1 MEEVRKVKCRSRKV
15 KGYVNPPDGGWGWM
29 IVVHFFLVNVLVMGT
44 LKTFGIFF
52 VTFQEVFGASSEEI
66 SWVGSIM
73 SSLRLSAGPI
83 ASVAC
88 GKLGDRWT
96 SILGAIFVCVG
107 FLISILATNVIF
119 LYVSL
124 GGIVGIGFAF
134 LYQAATVMNAKYF
147 KKRLAT
153 AYAIARSG
161 MGLTFALA
169 PFTQLLLVE
178 YDWQGA
184 LLILG
189 GIMLNLIATS
199 MLLRPIYLQES
210 QPKQLEPPCNMKSRT
225 NPQNCLFQNGT
236 MKQRIFKNHS
246 EGCLISAN
254 LAVSH
259 LAIGDSKNHDSCIL
273 TEDSLSINPLRVEA
287 ESSIT
292 HESKA
297 FLDKVTFRKTSES
310 IEFSRKPK
318 DMQSFPPKEKLLD
331 FSLLKDPFFCIYTFS
346 VMFSQLAYFIPY
358 FHLSA
363 RAKILEINAMDASFI
378 ISVAGIKTPNSEWKY
393 SNLTIRK
400 NLIWVLED
408 HSAALQGI
416 METVAQ
422 LASGWIADQNYTNK
436 FHYHKA
442 YLLLCGLSNLLAPMA
457 TTYAQ
462 LMIYVMFF
470 AMFCGGYMA
479 LLLPVLVDLVG
490 VTKVR
495 ISYGF
500 SMFFAGIGCLT
511 GPPAAGWLYDYTR
524 TYDCSFY
531 LAGICY
537 ILSAVPL
544 FLEPTA
550 RRYQARK
557 QAKTLTGQ
565 TETIPNVACIAE
577 CQNGQII
584 VPSDVITEKLEHI
597 SSV

>member
-1 MEEVRKVKCRSRKV
+1 MEKAREA
-15 KGYVNPPDGGWGWM
+15 KGEDQRERRYVSPPDGGWGWM
-29 IVVHFFLVNVLVMGT
+29 IVAHFFLVNVLVMGT

-52 VTFQEVFGASSEEI
+52 VTLQDVFGASSEQI

-96 SILGAIFVCVG
+96 SILGAVLVCFG
-107 FLISILATNVIF
+107 FLISILATNVVF

-124 GGIVGIGFAF
+124 GGVVGLGFAF
-134 LYQAATVMNAKYF
+134 LYQAATVLHAKYF
-147 KKRLAT
+147 RKRLAT

-169 PFTQLLLVE
+169 PFTQLLLAE

-199 MLLRPIYLQES
+199 MLLRPIYLHENK
-210 QPKQLEPPCNMKSRT
+210 PKHLDLPPNVKTLIS
-225 NPQNCLFQNGT
+225 PQNSLFHNGAT
-236 MKQRIFKNHS
+236 KQGIFENHP

-254 LAVSH
+254 STVSH
-259 LAIGDSKNHDSCIL
+259 LAIGHLGDLKHYDSCIVG
-273 TEDSLSINPLRVEA
+273 EESLSINPLRGEMEA
-287 ESSIT
+287 SVG

-297 FLDKVTFRKTSES
+297 FLDKVTFTTSHS
-310 IEFSRKPK
+310 DSVEFSGK
-318 DMQSFPPKEKLLD
+318 DNGLQRKEKLLD
-331 FSLLKDPFFCIYTFS
+331 FTLLKDPFFCIYTFS

-363 RAKILEINAMDASFI
+363 RAKTLDINAMDASFI
-378 ISVAGIKTPNSEWKY
+378 ISVAGIT
-393 SNLTIRK
+393 
-400 NLIWVLED
+400 
-408 HSAALQGI
+408 
-416 METVAQ
+416 ETVAQ
-422 LASGWIADQNYTNK
+422 LASGWIADQNYANK
-436 FHYHKA
+436 LHYHKA

-462 LMIYVMFF
+462 LMVYVVFF
-470 AMFCGGYMA
+470 AVFCGGYMA

-495 ISYGF
+495 ISLGF

-550 RRYQARK
+550 RRYKARK
-557 QAKTLTGQ
+557 LAKTQ
-565 TETIPNVACIAE
+565 TVKTDTITNVACIAE
-577 CQNGQII
+577 CQNGQVII
-584 VPSDVITEKLEHI
+584 PSDVRSEKLQHI

>member
-1 MEEVRKVKCRSRKV
+1 MEEVREVKCWSQKVKR
-15 KGYVNPPDGGWGWM
+15 YVDPPDGGWGWM
-29 IVVHFFLVNVLVMGT
+29 IVLHFFLVNVLVMGT

-52 VTFQEVFGASSEEI
+52 VTFQEVFGGSSEQI

-83 ASVAC
+83 ASIAC

-96 SILGAIFVCVG
+96 SILGAILVSSG
-107 FLISILATNVIF
+107 FLISILAPGVLF

-124 GGIVGIGFAF
+124 GAVVGIGFAF
-134 LYQAATVMNAKYF
+134 LYQAATVMHAKYF

-199 MLLRPIYLQES
+199 MLLRPIYLHEHQLTYLES
-210 QPKQLEPPCNMKSRT
+210 SSNVKMLKTAHGS
-225 NPQNCLFQNGT
+225 LFQNGA
-236 MKQRIFKNHS
+236 MKQ
-246 EGCLISAN
+246 G
-254 LAVSH
+254 
-259 LAIGDSKNHDSCIL
+259 
-273 TEDSLSINPLRVEA
+273 
-287 ESSIT
+287 IT
-292 HESKA
+292 
-297 FLDKVTFRKTSES
+297 
-310 IEFSRKPK
+310 
-318 DMQSFPPKEKLLD
+318 
-331 FSLLKDPFFCIYTFS
+331 
-346 VMFSQLAYFIPY
+346 
-358 FHLSA
+358 
-363 RAKILEINAMDASFI
+363 
-378 ISVAGIKTPNSEWKY
+378 
-393 SNLTIRK
+393 
-400 NLIWVLED
+400 
-408 HSAALQGI
+408 
-416 METVAQ
+416 ETVAQ
-422 LASGWIADQNYTNK
+422 LASGWIADQNYASK
-436 FHYHKA
+436 YHYHKA

-462 LMIYVMFF
+462 LMAYAVFF
-470 AMFCGGYMA
+470 AVFCGGYMA

-495 ISYGF
+495 SSLGF

-511 GPPAAGWLYDYTR
+511 GPPAAGWLYDYTQ

-531 LAGICY
+531 LAGVCY
-537 ILSAVPL
+537 LLSSVSL

-550 RRYQARK
+550 RRYKARK
-557 QAKTLTGQ
+557 QAETLTVKM
-565 TETIPNVACIAE
+565 ETITNVACRAE
-577 CQNGQII
+577 CQNGQLIT
-584 VPSDVITEKLEHI
+584 PCDGRTEKLEHI

>member
-1 MEEVRKVKCRSRKV
+1 MEEVKKVKCWSQKV
-15 KGYVNPPDGGWGWM
+15 KRYVDPPDGGWGWM
-29 IVVHFFLVNVLVMGT
+29 IVLHFFLVNVLVMGT

-52 VTFQEVFGASSEEI
+52 VTFQDVFGGSSEQI

-83 ASVAC
+83 ASITC

-96 SILGAIFVCVG
+96 SILGAALVSGG
-107 FLISILATNVIF
+107 FLISILATSILF

-124 GGIVGIGFAF
+124 GAVVGIGFAF
-134 LYQAATVMNAKYF
+134 LYQAATVMHAKYF

-199 MLLRPIYLQES
+199 MLLRPIYLREHQSTYS
-210 QPKQLEPPCNMKSRT
+210 QSTCNMKTLKTPLGS
-225 NPQNCLFQNGT
+225 LFQNGT
-236 MKQRIFKNHS
+236 MKQGIMENHS
-246 EGCLISAN
+246 EGCLITAN
-254 LAVSH
+254 PTVTHA
-259 LAIGDSKNHDSCIL
+259 AIGHLDVSKNHDSCIL
-273 TEDSLSINPLRVEA
+273 RDENLSVNASRVDTESRISHN
-287 ESSIT
+287 
-292 HESKA
+292 SKA
-297 FLDKVTFRKTSES
+297 FLDKITFRATHKETVGVS
-310 IEFSRKPK
+310 SRNKGV
-318 DMQSFPPKEKLLD
+318 QSLPPKEKLLD
-331 FSLLKDPFFCIYTFS
+331 FSLLRDPFFCIYTSS
-346 VMFSQLAYFIPY
+346 VVFSQLAYFIPY

-363 RAKILEINAMDASFI
+363 RARTLDIDAMDASFI
-378 ISVAGIKTPNSEWKY
+378 ISVAGIT
-393 SNLTIRK
+393 
-400 NLIWVLED
+400 
-408 HSAALQGI
+408 
-416 METVAQ
+416 ETVAQ
-422 LASGWIADQNYTNK
+422 LASGWIADQNYASK
-436 FHYHKA
+436 YHYHKA
-442 YLLLCGLSNLLAPMA
+442 YLLLCGLSNLLAPLA

-462 LMIYVMFF
+462 LMTYAIFF
-470 AMFCGGYMA
+470 AVFCGGYMA

-495 ISYGF
+495 SSMGF

-511 GPPAAGWLYDYTR
+511 GPPAAGWLYDYTQ

-531 LAGICY
+531 LAGVCY
-537 ILSAVPL
+537 LLSSVSL

-550 RRYQARK
+550 RRYKARK
-557 QAKTLTGQ
+557 QAETLTVKM
-565 TETIPNVACIAE
+565 ETITNVACKTE
-577 CQNGQII
+577 CQNGQLII
-584 VPSDVITEKLEHI
+584 PSDVRTEKLEHI

>member
-1 MEEVRKVKCRSRKV
+1 MDDC
-15 KGYVNPPDGGWGWM
+15 PA
-29 IVVHFFLVNVLVMGT
+29 FLP
-44 LKTFGIFF
+44 
-52 VTFQEVFGASSEEI
+52 
-66 SWVGSIM
+66 
-73 SSLRLSAGPI
+73 GPI

-96 SILGAIFVCVG
+96 SILGAALVSGG
-107 FLISILATNVIF
+107 FLISILATSILF

-124 GGIVGIGFAF
+124 GAIVGIGFAF
-134 LYQAATVMNAKYF
+134 LYQAATVMHAKYF

-199 MLLRPIYLQES
+199 MLLRPIYLHEHQSTYS
-210 QPKQLEPPCNMKSRT
+210 QPPCNKLKAPHG
-225 NPQNCLFQNGT
+225 NPFQNGT
-236 MKQRIFKNHS
+236 AKPGLMENHS
-246 EGCLISAN
+246 EGCLITAN
-254 LAVSH
+254 PIVSH
-259 LAIGDSKNHDSCIL
+259 AAIGHLDVSTNPDSCIL
-273 TEDSLSINPLRVEA
+273 RDENVTISPSWVET

-297 FLDKVTFRKTSES
+297 FLDKVT
-310 IEFSRKPK
+310 SRTAHKETFGLCSRSK
-318 DMQSFPPKEKLLD
+318 ETQSPPSKEKLLD
-331 FSLLKDPFFCIYTFS
+331 FSLLQDPFFCIYTSS
-346 VMFSQLAYFIPY
+346 VVFSQLAYFIPY

-363 RAKILEINAMDASFI
+363 RARTLNIDAMDASFI
-378 ISVAGIKTPNSEWKY
+378 ISVAGIT
-393 SNLTIRK
+393 
-400 NLIWVLED
+400 
-408 HSAALQGI
+408 
-416 METVAQ
+416 ETVAQ
-422 LASGWIADQNYTNK
+422 LASGWIADQNYANK

-442 YLLLCGLSNLLAPMA
+442 YLLLCGLSNLLAPLA

-462 LMIYVMFF
+462 LMTYAIFF
-470 AMFCGGYMA
+470 AVFCGGYMA

-495 ISYGF
+495 SSMGF

-511 GPPAAGWLYDYTR
+511 GPPAAGWLYDYTQ
-524 TYDCSFY
+524 THDCSFY
-531 LAGICY
+531 LAGVCY
-537 ILSAVPL
+537 LLSSVSL

-550 RRYQARK
+550 RRYKARK
-557 QAKTLTGQ
+557 QAETLTVKM
-565 TETIPNVACIAE
+565 ETITNVACRAE
-577 CQNGQII
+577 CQNGQRII
-584 VPSDVITEKLEHI
+584 PSDIRTEKLEHI

>member
-1 MEEVRKVKCRSRKV
+1 MGEVGEAREVTSWGRRAKR
-15 KGYVNPPDGGWGWM
+15 YVEPPDGGWGWM
-29 IVVHFFLVNVLVMGT
+29 IVAHFFLVNVLVMGT

-52 VTFQEVFGASSEEI
+52 VAFQEVFGGSSERI

-83 ASVAC
+83 ASIVC

-96 SILGAIFVCVG
+96 SILGAVLVSTG
-107 FLISILATNVIF
+107 FLTSILATGVLF

-124 GGIVGIGFAF
+124 GGVVGIGFAF
-134 LYQAATVMNAKYF
+134 LYQAATVMHVKYF

-199 MLLRPIYLQES
+199 MLLRPIYLHENQPTYSES
-210 QPKQLEPPCNMKSRT
+210 SSNAKTLITPHGSA
-225 NPQNCLFQNGT
+225 FQNGT
-236 MKQRIFKNHS
+236 TKQNRLESQS
-246 EGCLISAN
+246 EGCLITAN
-254 LAVSH
+254 PNGGHS
-259 LAIGDSKNHDSCIL
+259 AIGHLGMSKNQDSCIL
-273 TEDSLSINPLRVEA
+273 RDENLSINISRVET
-287 ESSIT
+287 ESSIS

-297 FLDKVTFRKTSES
+297 FLDKVTFRSTHSEAV
-310 IEFSRKPK
+310 EFSNRDKGT
-318 DMQSFPPKEKLLD
+318 QNLPPKEKLLD
-331 FSLLKDPFFCIYTFS
+331 FSLLRDPFFCIYTSS
-346 VMFSQLAYFIPY
+346 VVFSQLAYFIPY

-363 RAKILEINAMDASFI
+363 RAKTLGINAMDASYI
-378 ISVAGIKTPNSEWKY
+378 ISVAGIT
-393 SNLTIRK
+393 
-400 NLIWVLED
+400 
-408 HSAALQGI
+408 
-416 METVAQ
+416 ETVAQ

-442 YLLLCGLSNLLAPMA
+442 YLLLCGLCNLLAPLA

-462 LMIYVMFF
+462 LMVYAVFF
-470 AMFCGGYMA
+470 AIFCGGYMA

-490 VTKVR
+490 VTRVR
-495 ISYGF
+495 NSFGF

-511 GPPAAGWLYDYTR
+511 GPPAAGWLYDYTQ

-531 LAGICY
+531 LAGVCY
-537 ILSAVPL
+537 MLSAVSL

-550 RRYQARK
+550 RRYKARK
-557 QAKTLTGQ
+557 QA
-565 TETIPNVACIAE
+565 ETRTVKMETVTNVACISE
-577 CQNGQII
+577 CQNRQLII
-584 VPSDVITEKLEHI
+584 PSDVRTENLEPI